1 MLKTWKAL
9 ANEHRLQILD
19 WLKAPASHFPPQA
32 DGDLSKD
39 GVCAVFIAEKL
50 GLTQPTVSAH
60 MKILCDAGLVKAK
73 RIKQWTFY
81 KRDEAAVAALAEQAA
96 QL

>member
-9 ANEHRLQILD
+9 ANEHRLRILD
-19 WLKAPASHFPPQA
+19 WLKDPAAHFPPQA
-32 DGDLSKD
+32 DGDLIAD

-50 GLTQPTVSAH
+50 GLSQPTVSAH
-60 MKILCDAGLVKAK
+60 MKILCDAGLVRAK

-81 KRDEAAVAALAEQAA
+81 RRNEAAVAALTEQAA
-96 QL
+96 QV